1 MWKLW
6 WSGHLQITTM
16 YCSNFG
22 FELAKSSTEIIFV
35 WIRRLADFK
44 RKNIVAGCSC
54 NGQTQTTRHCR
65 WDNYPAK
72 ESSMSDTKRLHI
84 LLAFLYSSTAIP
96 CDFLEKFLALKLEF
110 LLKLRE
116 TNRWAWTV
124 YVIAT
129 IPNWTQP
136 VSLQK
141 LHLSSVK
148 DGLHNVIFQ
157 QCGCE
162 KADDRWIR
170 TDLIEGLHSL
180 ILSRPGNC
188 TCTCR
193 TF

>member
-1 MWKLW
+1 MDK
-6 WSGHLQITTM
+6 
-16 YCSNFG
+16 
-22 FELAKSSTEIIFV
+22 
-35 WIRRLADFK
+35 RRLHGIVGGIIIP
-44 RKNIVAGCSC
+44 RKKDLAEWHEKI
-54 NGQTQTTRHCR
+54 TH
-65 WDNYPAK
+65 
-72 ESSMSDTKRLHI
+72 SSSI
-84 LLAFLYSSTAIP
+84 PYSSTAIP

-148 DGLHNVIFQ
+148 DGLRNVIFQ

-162 KADDRWIR
+162 KA
-170 TDLIEGLHSL
+170 
-180 ILSRPGNC
+180 N
-188 TCTCR
+188 
-193 TF
+193 

>member
-1 MWKLW
+1 MDQFSFIKHEWINYVKTVVVRA
-6 WSGHLQITTM
+6 S
-16 YCSNFG
+16 SNTVRTWVWTPT
-22 FELAKSSTEIIFV
+22 LARNTEIMFV
-35 WIRRLADFK
+35 WIRRLTDFK
-44 RKNIVAGCSC
+44 RKNVVVDCSC

-129 IPNWTQP
+129 IPNWNPTRLASETP
-136 VSLQK
+136 F
-141 LHLSSVK
+141 
-148 DGLHNVIFQ
+148 I
-157 QCGCE
+157 QCQ
-162 KADDRWIR
+162 RWS
-170 TDLIEGLHSL
+170 T
-180 ILSRPGNC
+180 
-188 TCTCR
+188 
-193 TF
+193 